1 MKCEENKQVFE
12 KLMILIF
19 QYIKEKTVIQKD
31 DSQIIKQLDAAN
43 TSSSMPLQDQKLV
56 LNSGQNSNLIMTD
69 NKMNEQIQSMNL
81 QSQTNASLL
90 QNAQTNSDRLITSQL
105 K

>member
-1 MKCEENKQVFE
+1 
-12 KLMILIF
+12 
-19 QYIKEKTVIQKD
+19 
-31 DSQIIKQLDAAN
+31 
-43 TSSSMPLQDQKLV
+43 
-56 LNSGQNSNLIMTD
+56 MTD

-105 K
+105 KQIKD